1 MTKIASFDDWID
13 LFQRWQREI
22 GFDRRLI
29 EGYPFEAIYKS
40 PENDEIEFG
49 EFAGRKKWG
58 LALEIPTP
66 EMRESLIRLIVTQGD
81 TEFASSEQQ
90 RRLLHSAP
98 TPYDLNCLVRIMR
111 EEMRHGLQMCHIL
124 VSHFGYTGKQEA
136 IKTLERRSYRGDR
149 LLGAFNEQVNHWLE
163 FFVYTAF
170 IDRDGKYQ
178 LTMLKRSAFAPLAAS
193 MGPMLKEE
201 SFHLFTGQSGL
212 ARVLRAG
219 RVPTA
224 IVQKYLNKW
233 IPAAYDLFGKD
244 SSTSASNWY
253 RWGFKGRFDETQMRT
268 PRNPKRLN
276 EESRSLYMA
285 EIRRL
290 IDNLN
295 QLVSADAAKLYVPD
309 VKFNRKVGDSAGKP
323 YSVKGRL
330 LGVGRY
336 DAHLDEVLP
345 GPDDLETL
353 EAIFQD
359 GNWITTQTER
369 DSMTAH

>member
-13 LFQRWQREI
+13 LFKQWQREI
-22 GFDRRLI
+22 GFDKSLV
-29 EGYPFEAIYKS
+29 EGYPFEPIYEKPAS
-40 PENDEIEFG
+40 AEIEFG

-66 EMRESLIRLIVTQGD
+66 EMRESLLRLIVTQGD

-90 RRLLHSAP
+90 RRLLHTAP
-98 TPYDLNCLVRIMR
+98 TPYDLKCLLRVMR

-124 VSHFGYTGKQEA
+124 VAHFGYTGKQEA
-136 IKTLERRSYRGDR
+136 IKMLERRSYKGTR
-149 LLGAFNEQVNHWLE
+149 LLGAFNELVNHWLD
-163 FFVYTAF
+163 FFTYTAF

-193 MGPMLKEE
+193 MQPMLREE

-212 ARVLRAG
+212 ARVIRAG
-219 RVPTA
+219 RVPTS

-244 SSTSASNWY
+244 RSASAANWY
-253 RWGFKGRFDETQMRT
+253 LWGFKGKFDETET
-268 PRNPKRLN
+268 SAPRNPERLN
-276 EESRSLYMA
+276 ERARNFYIE

-295 QLVSADAAKLYVPD
+295 QLVPGDADKLYVPD
-309 VKFNRKVGDSAGKP
+309 VKFNRRVGDHAEKR
-323 YSVKGRL
+323 YAVDGRL
-330 LGVGRY
+330 LAAKKY
-336 DAHLDEVLP
+336 EAHLEAVLP

-353 EAIFQD
+353 ESLFR
-359 GNWITTQTER
+359 ER
-369 DSMTAH
+369 DWIVMQTTEPTH